1 MTTLLYHHPA
11 AIAHETPPG
20 HPERSDRIRAVMK
33 ALAAPEFAALVRRE
47 APVGSEDDILHAHA
61 PEHLA
66 RVKAATPH
74 EGWSKPRPDT
84 YMSPATLEAALRC
97 VGGAVAATDAVF
109 AKEAQN
115 AFVAMRP
122 PGHHA
127 ERRRAMGFC
136 FFNAVA
142 IAAYRARL
150 KHGAERVA
158 VVDFDVHHG
167 NGTQDIFW
175 DDASLF
181 YGSTHQF
188 PLLSRHR
195 RALAKPVSATSSM
208 RRFLRGPVR
217 RNSAEAMEGLILPA
231 LKRFSPDFLIIS
243 AGFDAHR
250 NDLLGGLALAEPDF
264 AWATLKLLEQA
275 DASSGGRVVSVLE
288 GGYDLAALASSTAV
302 HVQALMRGNDTSQ

>member
-1 MTTLLYHHPA
+1 MTTLLYHHDA
-11 AIAHETPPG
+11 AVAHETPPG
-20 HPERSDRIRAVMK
+20 HPERADRIRAVMK
-33 ALAAPEFAALVRRE
+33 ALSAAEFASLDRRE
-47 APVGSEDDILHAHA
+47 APIGSEADILHAHS

-66 RVKAATPH
+66 RIKAAAPA
-74 EGWSKPRPDT
+74 EDWSRLDADT

-109 AKEAQN
+109 AKEADN

-142 IAAYRARL
+142 IAAYRARI

-188 PLLSRHR
+188 PFYPGTGARSETGVGNIVNAPLQAGAGSTEFRH
-195 RALAKPVSATSSM
+195 
-208 RRFLRGPVR
+208 
-217 RNSAEAMEGLILPA
+217 AMDTTILPA
-231 LKRFSPDFLIIS
+231 LQRFSPDFLVIS

-250 NDLLGGLALAEPDF
+250 NDPLGELRLAELDF

-275 DASSGGRVVSVLE
+275 DASCGGRVVSVLE
-288 GGYDLAALASSTAV
+288 GGYDLTALASSTAV
-302 HVQALMRGNDTSQ
+302 HVQALMRGIDASQ

>member
-1 MTTLLYHHPA
+1 MTTLLYHHPTA
-11 AIAHETPPG
+11 AAHETPPG

-33 ALAAPEFAALVRRE
+33 ALSAPEFAPLERRE
-47 APVGSEDDILHAHA
+47 APIGSEADIVHAHA
-61 PEHLA
+61 PDHMA
-66 RVKAATPH
+66 RVKAAAPK
-74 EGWSKPRPDT
+74 EGWSRLDADT

-97 VGGAVAATDAVF
+97 VGAAVAATDAVF
-109 AKEAQN
+109 AGEADN

-136 FFNAVA
+136 LFNAVA

-150 KHGAERVA
+150 EHGAEHVA

-175 DDASLF
+175 DDATLF

-188 PLLSRHR
+188 PFYPGTGAPSETGVGNIFNAPL
-195 RALAKPVSATSSM
+195 RAGTGSKEF
-208 RRFLRGPVR
+208 RQ
-217 RNSAEAMEGLILPA
+217 AMETIILPA
-231 LKRFSPDFLIIS
+231 LKRFAPDFLIIS

-250 NDLLGGLALAEPDF
+250 NDLLGGLELSEPDF
-264 AWATLKLLEQA
+264 AWVTLKLLEQA
-275 DASSGGRVVSVLE
+275 DASAGGRVVSVLE
-288 GGYDLAALASSTAV
+288 GGYDLAALAASTAV
-302 HVQALMRGNDTSQ
+302 HVQALMRGSDTSQ

>member
-1 MTTLLYHHPA
+1 MTTLLYHHPSA
-11 AIAHETPPG
+11 VAHETPPG
-20 HPERSDRIRAVMK
+20 HPERADRIRAVIQ
-33 ALAAPEFAALVRRE
+33 ALSAPEFAQLIRRE
-47 APVGSEDDILHAHA
+47 APLGSEADILHGHTN
-61 PEHLA
+61 EHLA
-66 RVKAATPH
+66 RVKTAAPA
-74 EGWSKPRPDT
+74 EGWSRLDADT

-97 VGGAVAATDAVF
+97 VGGAVAAIDAVF
-109 AKEAQN
+109 AREADN

-142 IAAYRARL
+142 IAAYHARIT
-150 KHGAERVA
+150 HGAERVA

-188 PLLSRHR
+188 PFYPGTGAAAETGVGNIFNAPL
-195 RALAKPVSATSSM
+195 RAGDGSKEF
-208 RRFLRGPVR
+208 RQ
-217 RNSAEAMEGLILPA
+217 AMETIILPA

-250 NDLLGGLALAEPDF
+250 SDLLGELKLTEPDF

-275 DASSGGRVVSVLE
+275 DSTCDGRVVSVLE

-302 HVQALMRGNDTSQ
+302 HVQALMRGSDASK

>member
-1 MTTLLYHHPA
+1 MTTLLYHHTIA
-11 AIAHETPPG
+11 AQHETPPG
-20 HPERSDRIRAVMK
+20 HPERADRIRAVER
-33 ALAAPEFAALVRRE
+33 ALAADTFAPLIRRE
-47 APVGSEDDILHAHA
+47 APLGDEDDILQAHA

-66 RVKAATPH
+66 RVKSAAPAQD
-74 EGWSKPRPDT
+74 WSRLDPDT

-109 AKEAQN
+109 AREANN

-142 IAAYRARL
+142 VAAYRARR

-175 DDASLF
+175 FDEESLLRLDA
-181 YGSTHQF
+181 
-188 PLLSRHR
+188 PDAVLSW
-195 RALAKPVSATSSM
+195 A
-208 RRFLRGPVR
+208 PVR
-217 RNSAEAMEGLILPA
+217 GKRLASAISSTRHCTGATA
-231 LKRFSPDFLIIS
+231 QKSS
-243 AGFDAHR
+243 AGR
-250 NDLLGGLALAEPDF
+250 
-264 AWATLKLLEQA
+264 W
-275 DASSGGRVVSVLE
+275 RW
-288 GGYDLAALASSTAV
+288 
-302 HVQALMRGNDTSQ
+302 

>member
-1 MTTLLYHHPA
+1 MTTLLYYHDTA
-11 AIAHETPPG
+11 VAHETPPG

-33 ALAAPEFAALVRRE
+33 ALSAPEFASLTRRE
-47 APVGSEDDILHAHA
+47 APVGSEADILHAHA

-66 RVKAATPH
+66 RVTAAAPR
-74 EGWSKPRPDT
+74 EGWSSLDADT

-97 VGGAVAATDAVF
+97 VGGAVAATDAIF
-109 AKEAQN
+109 ANEAHN
-115 AFVAMRP
+115 AFIAMRP

-136 FFNAVA
+136 FFNTVA

-150 KHGAERVA
+150 KHGVERVA

-188 PLLSRHR
+188 PFYPGTGSR
-195 RALAKPVSATSSM
+195 
-208 RRFLRGPVR
+208 
-217 RNSAEAMEGLILPA
+217 AETGVGNIFNAPLPAGAGSKEFRQAMDTIILPA
-231 LKRFSPDFLIIS
+231 LRRFAPDYLIIS

-250 NDLLGGLALAEPDF
+250 NDLLGGLALSEPDF
-264 AWATLKLLEQA
+264 AWATLKLMEQA

-288 GGYDLAALASSTAV
+288 GGYDLAALASSTAA
-302 HVQALMRGNDTSQ
+302 HVQALMRGSDTSQ

>member
-1 MTTLLYHHPA
+1 MTTLHYHHPIA
-11 AIAHETPPG
+11 AQHETPPG
-20 HPERSDRIRAVMK
+20 HPERADRIRAVER
-33 ALAAPEFAALVRRE
+33 ALAADTFAPLIRRE
-47 APVGSEDDILHAHA
+47 APLGDEDDILQAHT
-61 PEHLA
+61 PEHVA
-66 RVKAATPH
+66 RVKSAAPR
-74 EGWSKPRPDT
+74 EGLSRLDPDT

-109 AKEAQN
+109 AGEAKN

-142 IAAYRARL
+142 IAAYHARR

-175 DDASLF
+175 FDKNLF
-181 YGSTHQF
+181 YGSTHQMPF
-188 PLLSRHR
+188 YPGTGAREETGVGNIFNAPLHGGDGSREFR
-195 RALAKPVSATSSM
+195 R
-208 RRFLRGPVR
+208 
-217 RNSAEAMEGLILPA
+217 AMEGVILPA
-231 LKRFSPDFLIIS
+231 LAGFSPDLLIIS

-250 NDLLGGLALAEPDF
+250 DDLLGGLDLAEPDF
-264 AWATLKLLEQA
+264 AWVTLKLLEQA
-275 DASSGGRVVSVLE
+275 EKSCEGRVVSVLE

-302 HVQALMRGNDTSQ
+302 HVQALMRGIDASK

>member
-1 MTTLLYHHPA
+1 MTTLLYHHPVA
-11 AIAHETPPG
+11 AEHETPPG

-33 ALAAPEFAALVRRE
+33 VLSAPEFSPLIRRE
-47 APVGSEDDILHAHA
+47 APVGDEADILHAHSSD
-61 PEHLA
+61 HLA
-66 RVKAATPH
+66 RVKAAAPK
-74 EGWSKPRPDT
+74 EDWSQLDADT

-109 AKEAQN
+109 AGDAEN

-142 IAAYRARL
+142 IAAYHARL

-158 VVDFDVHHG
+158 VIDFDVHHG

-188 PLLSRHR
+188 PFYPGTGAREETGVGNIFN
-195 RALAKPVSATSSM
+195 AP
-208 RRFLRGPVR
+208 LRGGDGSKEFR
-217 RNSAEAMEGLILPA
+217 QAMEAIILPA

-250 NDLLGGLALAEPDF
+250 NDLLGGLALSEPDF
-264 AWATLKLLEQA
+264 AWITLKLLEQA
-275 DASSGGRVVSVLE
+275 DKSCGGRVVSVLE
-288 GGYDLAALASSTAV
+288 GGYDLAALAASTAV
-302 HVQALMRGNDTSQ
+302 HVEALMRGKDVTK

>member
-33 ALAAPEFAALVRRE
+33 ALSAPEFAPLIRRE
-47 APVGSEDDILHAHA
+47 APVGSEADILHAHS

-66 RVKAATPH
+66 RVKAAAPE
-74 EGWSKPRPDT
+74 EGWSSLDADT

-109 AKEAQN
+109 AKEADN

-188 PLLSRHR
+188 PFYPGTGARSETGVGNIVNAPL
-195 RALAKPVSATSSM
+195 RAGSGAKEF
-208 RRFLRGPVR
+208 RQ
-217 RNSAEAMEGLILPA
+217 AMEGLILPA
-231 LKRFSPDFLIIS
+231 LKDFAPDFLIIS

-250 NDLLGGLALAEPDF
+250 NDLLGGLALSEPDF
-264 AWATLKLLEQA
+264 AWATLKLQEQA
-275 DASSGGRVVSVLE
+275 DASAGGRVVSVLE
-288 GGYDLAALASSTAV
+288 GGYDLASLASSTAV
-302 HVQALMRGNDTSQ
+302 HVQALMRGKDASQ

>member
-1 MTTLLYHHPA
+1 
-11 AIAHETPPG
+11 
-20 HPERSDRIRAVMK
+20 
-33 ALAAPEFAALVRRE
+33 
-47 APVGSEDDILHAHA
+47 
-61 PEHLA
+61 
-66 RVKAATPH
+66 
-74 EGWSKPRPDT
+74 
-84 YMSPATLEAALRC
+84 MSPATLEAALRC

-109 AKEAQN
+109 AKEADN

-188 PLLSRHR
+188 PFYPGTGARSETGVGNIVNAPLLSGAGSKEFRQ
-195 RALAKPVSATSSM
+195 
-208 RRFLRGPVR
+208 
-217 RNSAEAMEGLILPA
+217 AMEGLILPE
-231 LKRFSPDFLIIS
+231 LKRFAPDFLIIS

-250 NDLLGGLALAEPDF
+250 NDLLGGLALSEPDF

-275 DASSGGRVVSVLE
+275 DVSAGGRVVSVLE
-288 GGYDLAALASSTAV
+288 GGYDLASLASSTAV
-302 HVQALMRGNDTSQ
+302 HVQALMRGNDASR

>member
-1 MTTLLYHHPA
+1 MTTLLYHHPIA
-11 AIAHETPPG
+11 AKHETPPG
-20 HPERSDRIRAVMK
+20 HPERADRIRAVER
-33 ALAAPEFAALVRRE
+33 ALAADTFAPLVKRE
-47 APVGSEDDILHAHA
+47 APLGDDDDILQAHA

-66 RVKAATPH
+66 RVKSAAPK
-74 EGWSKPRPDT
+74 EGWSRLDPDT
-84 YMSPATLEAALRC
+84 YMSPSTLEAALRC

-109 AKEAQN
+109 AREAKN

-142 IAAYRARL
+142 VAAYRERR

-175 DDASLF
+175 FDKNLF
-181 YGSTHQF
+181 YGSTHQMPF
-188 PLLSRHR
+188 YPGTGAREETGVGNIFNAPLHAGDGSKEFR
-195 RALAKPVSATSSM
+195 R
-208 RRFLRGPVR
+208 
-217 RNSAEAMEGLILPA
+217 AMEGVILPA
-231 LKRFSPDFLIIS
+231 LAGFSPDLLIIS

-250 NDLLGGLALAEPDF
+250 DDLLGGLDLSEPDF
-264 AWATLKLLEQA
+264 AWATLKLMEQA
-275 DASSGGRVVSVLE
+275 EKSCEGRVVSVLE

-302 HVQALMRGNDTSQ
+302 HVQALMRGIDASK